1 MASYSVAS
9 IVRSGYQWDQLKEPV
24 KQMVRTELTQR
35 ELQDVLACIESS
47 QKELKSGSWYEK
59 VKEKFPAIPIE
70 KESASLNIFLRELV
84 VEKNK
89 SLQSYVSAL
98 SYSGLSPRS
107 AEPLEQYTNLEYI
120 LSKIYDKSPVFAL
133 LHMKVSPFMQFE
145 HDRLVTRRLEKELT
159 ENAHLQIVSPT
170 QKPVTMSDEAVKKV
184 VDWLTHY
191 KFKKDVSYSFT
202 LKNITLDSEQLAKLR
217 DISGKVNMNFLI
229 L

>member
-9 IVRSGYQWDQLKEPV
+9 TVRSGYQWDQLKEPV
-24 KQMVRTELTQR
+24 KQMVRAELTQR
-35 ELQDVLACIESS
+35 GLQDILACIESG

-59 VKEKFPAIPIE
+59 VKEKFPAITIE

-89 SLQSYVSAL
+89 ALQSYVSAL

-133 LHMKVSPFMQFE
+133 LHMKVPSFVQFE
-145 HDRLVTRRLEKELT
+145 HDTLVMQRLEKELT
-159 ENAHLQIVSPT
+159 KTAHLQIVSPT
-170 QKPVTMSDEAVKKV
+170 QESVTISDEAVKKV

-202 LKNITLDSEQLAKLR
+202 LKNITLNSEQSAQLR
-217 DISGKVNMNFLI
+217 DSSRKVNMNFLI